1 VSGGNEETRDRELGA
16 SVRNLYVP
24 PPGPDFYPRLLARLE
39 EEAASA
45 RAERQRRR
53 FRPRIV
59 PALAA
64 VASVAAVVLAV
75 TWVGLPGRDD
85 QPGLFG
91 PGPAAAITA
100 DEVRQRVGS
109 ALAQTRTLEGDL
121 TVDTNQR
128 GASSAER
135 FRFVV
140 SAEGDFRVTAVD
152 GQSDKS
158 YSTRQG
164 VQRSFSTVAASGALL
179 ASESRGLA
187 TGPPDPAP
195 DASVLA
201 RQLGALARAFVGSR
215 ADVAVRE
222 TTYDGR
228 SAWNLVVPLS
238 RAPIPAED
246 APGGPEID
254 ITVDQQTGFP
264 LQSIERRRL
273 ADGTLMTVR
282 EVRLSNL
289 VADQPV
295 SPDRFVLTFPSGAG
309 PVDALDQG
317 FRRVALAEAAATVGY
332 GPLLPAR
339 VPEGFKLAEVAVARS
354 APATA
359 DGRNPLSRDVVSVA
373 YQRGFDRF
381 VISTRSV
388 GTDPAVWVDPLTSRT
403 SNATVERFT
412 PSAGRLRG
420 AQGELVGPSGDAP
433 HVWLLSE
440 RLVVTVSGDL
450 TGQELLAI
458 VDSL

>member
-1 VSGGNEETRDRELGA
+1 MSGGNEERRDRDLGA
-16 SVRNLYVP
+16 SLRELHVP

-53 FRPRIV
+53 FRPRMRM
-59 PALAA
+59 LAA
-64 VASVAAVVLAV
+64 MASVAAVVLAV
-75 TWVGLPGRDD
+75 TWVGLPGDDD

-100 DEVRQRVGS
+100 DEVRRRVGS
-109 ALAQTRTLEGDL
+109 ALAGTRTLEGDL

-128 GASSAER
+128 GVSTAGR
-135 FRFVV
+135 FRFFV
-140 SAEGDFRVTAVD
+140 SAEGDFRVTAAD
-152 GQSDKS
+152 GLSDQS

-164 VQRSFSTVAASGALL
+164 VQRSFSTVAASGPLL

-201 RQLGALARAFVGSR
+201 RQLGALARAFMGSR

-222 TTYDGR
+222 TIHDGR
-228 SAWNLVVPLS
+228 PAWNLVVPLD

-246 APGGPEID
+246 APGGPELD

-264 LQSIERRRL
+264 LQTIERRRQ
-273 ADGTLMTVR
+273 ADGTLASVR
-282 EVRLSNL
+282 EVRLFNL

-295 SPDRFVLTFPSGAG
+295 PADRFVLTFPPGAG
-309 PVDALDQG
+309 PVDGFDQG
-317 FRRVALAEAAATVGY
+317 FRRVAVAEAAATVGY
-332 GPLLPAR
+332 APLLPAR
-339 VPEGFKLAEVAVARS
+339 VPDGFKLAEVAVARL

-359 DGRNPLSRDVVSVA
+359 DGLNPLSRDVVSVA

-381 VISTRSV
+381 VISMRSV
-388 GTDPAVWVDPLTSRT
+388 GTDPAVWVDPLTPRT

-412 PSAGRLRG
+412 PSAERLRG
-420 AQGELVGPSGDAP
+420 AQGELIGPSADAP

-450 TGQELLAI
+450 TRQELLAI

>member
-1 VSGGNEETRDRELGA
+1 
-16 SVRNLYVP
+16 
-24 PPGPDFYPRLLARLE
+24 LLARLE

-128 GASSAER
+128 GVSSAGR

-152 GQSDKS
+152 GRSDQS

-238 RAPIPAED
+238 RVPIPADD

-273 ADGTLMTVR
+273 ADGTLVTVR

-295 SPDRFVLTFPSGAG
+295 SPDRFVLIFPPGAG
-309 PVDALDQG
+309 PVDGLDQG
-317 FRRVALAEAAATVGY
+317 FRRVALAEAAAVGD

-339 VPEGFKLAEVAVARS
+339 VPEGFKLAEVAVARL

-381 VISTRSV
+381 VISMRSV
-388 GTDPAVWVDPLTSRT
+388 GTDPAVWVDPLTSQT

-450 TGQELLAI
+450 TRQELLAI